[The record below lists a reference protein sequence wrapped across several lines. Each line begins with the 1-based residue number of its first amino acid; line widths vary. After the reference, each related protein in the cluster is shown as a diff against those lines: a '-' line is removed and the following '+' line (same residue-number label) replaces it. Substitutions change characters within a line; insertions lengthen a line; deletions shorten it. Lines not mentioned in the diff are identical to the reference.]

1 MKLFSNC
8 HNCAEVE
15 ETVLE
20 NSEFLG
26 AGVLRLAGIC
36 CEDFSIG
43 LMIVL
48 NERLDLF

>member
-1 MKLFSNC
+1 MWK
-8 HNCAEVE
+8 

-20 NSEFLG
+20 SSEFFG
-26 AGVLRLAGIC
+26 AGIPRLAGIC
-36 CEDFSIG
+36 CEDFSIA